1 MDTISQY
8 NLQEQ
13 EKERLGKS
21 HQRKDFLHEGLS
33 EKEEQCEMVSSIK
46 ENEKKCFTDSKHKRC
61 LNSIE
66 NLLKHTV
73 KVNPNTPSTWYTVV

>member
-13 EKERLGKS
+13 EKERLERS
-21 HQRKDFLHEGLS
+21 HQRKDFMPEGLS
-33 EKEEQCEMVSSIK
+33 DPKEQCEMVSSTK
-46 ENEKKCFTDSKHKRC
+46 ENVKQCFTDSKHKRC
-61 LNSIE
+61 LDSIE